1 MKCRVAHGAVS
12 CANRECTRIDV
23 KYAVVYEQAPRNWA
37 AYVPDLPG
45 CIATGQTRA
54 DVERLIR
61 EAIALHLESMQASGE
76 AIPRPST
83 GVGLVEV

>member
-1 MKCRVAHGAVS
+1 MAQYPASVGIRRGS
-12 CANRECTRIDV
+12 NV
-23 KYAVVYEQAPRNWA
+23 KYAVVYERAPRNWA

-45 CIATGQTRA
+45 CIATGETRA
-54 DVERLIR
+54 EVERLIR
-61 EAIALHLESMQASGE
+61 EAISLHLESMQASGE